1 MAWSVEKTR
10 WPGGGGGGGSVND
23 VLLSVSEEGEL
34 AFWALD
40 EEAAAAGGEPW
51 RCTEKVRT
59 GRKGFKTAR
68 CSSAKKS
75 ALGMLLKFN

>member
-1 MAWSVEKTR
+1 MAWSGGGS
-10 WPGGGGGGGSVND
+10 GGGGGERDD

-40 EEAAAAGGEPW
+40 EGAVGAGVGPW

-59 GRKGFKTAR
+59 GRKGFKTVR

-75 ALGMLLKFN
+75 ALGMVFSLFI